1 MDSDKTLLDNI
12 KMIFSEISST
22 LFDELCS
29 KTLLENEKFMYLIKP
44 EDGKDYESLYWN
56 ENLTQRF
63 RVVFLVSNIKPSEE
77 LLKLT
82 TPYLII

>member
-1 MDSDKTLLDNI
+1 MDSDRTLLNI
-12 KMIFSEISST
+12 KMVFSEISST

-29 KTLLENEKFMYLIKP
+29 KKLLDNEKFMYLIKP
-44 EDGKDYESLYWN
+44 EDGRDYESLYWD
-56 ENLTQRF
+56 ENLTQKF

-82 TPYLII
+82 TSYIVT

>member
-12 KMIFSEISST
+12 KMVFSEISST

-29 KTLLENEKFMYLIKP
+29 KTLLENEKFMHLIKP